1 MKVTNNDG
9 MFSEINVKLQY
20 IMNNNTN
27 TGMMKLNKDDSLEDA
42 FNKYQERNKI
52 IIEKNKQKEIIFHL
66 KRENETILLDKYSKT
81 RVLNLKEGDLII
93 VSFKEKIKDI
103 KNVQRVQNVS
113 SANLNEEIS
122 SNSNS
127 NSSGTPKRKIFVLF

>member
-103 KNVQRVQNVS
+103 ENVQHVQNVS